1 MWTLII
7 GNLHPAF
14 QRYAGRKSPA
24 ELGMCRAYA
33 VPGYCRICSQ
43 DTHRVCE
50 AARQEANSQW
60 VEKCFSRQETDSA
73 IRDGVLGFCSSPSVI
88 LLISCQCHLRRQR
101 WKKNGIFPLLLFPG
115 KATLGRIPTTPWLY
129 LTLAI
134 SSTAAACL
142 TTTCWRDSDGKS
154 PSVTRAEAEARYS
167 GR

>member
-1 MWTLII
+1 MLCRGIAGFAPRTLTGFVRQHDRRQIRR
-7 GNLHPAF
+7 GWRNAL
-14 QRYAGRKSPA
+14 AGKK
-24 ELGMCRAYA
+24 
-33 VPGYCRICSQ
+33 Q
-43 DTHRVCE
+43 T
-50 AARQEANSQW
+50 
-60 VEKCFSRQETDSA
+60 A

>member
-1 MWTLII
+1 MLCRGIAGFAPRTLTGFVRQHDRRQIRR
-7 GNLHPAF
+7 GWRNAL
-14 QRYAGRKSPA
+14 AGKK
-24 ELGMCRAYA
+24 
-33 VPGYCRICSQ
+33 Q
-43 DTHRVCE
+43 T
-50 AARQEANSQW
+50 
-60 VEKCFSRQETDSA
+60 A

-154 PSVTRAEAEARYS
+154 PFVTRAEAEARYS